1 LSNTRFAKQLP
12 VQDQALLAFA
22 PPAVSDPNSK
32 MFASPALRTGWC
44 LSAIVVGLAAL
55 SFGFPYGVTIQETPL
70 LFYIGLALIAGGL
83 WSYLPRQ
90 IGAMH
95 SSGPKIIGVLLI
107 GLVMR
112 GAMFISLPV
121 LEDDSYRYLWDGAVT
136 AHAID
141 PYKYAPA
148 DASSPPLFN
157 TVESDAAPTDL
168 KKLQALAT
176 AQKDTHERIN
186 YPYIATIYPPL
197 TQAAFAFAYSIDP
210 FGLTG
215 WRLTLLVAD
224 LVTFWLLIQV
234 LKAYQRSPLWV
245 SVYWWNP
252 VVLLQGFGAG
262 HMDLLVLPFLLGSL
276 ALARANRSTLSAISL
291 AGAAAVKIWPILLLP
306 VILRQHLRNPLKLGL
321 ITLTFAVSV
330 LIMLLPQLIHVLRPE
345 AGLNAYA
352 SEWRTHAF
360 LFSIL
365 EDVVFVGFEEPGS
378 IARLCV
384 AALIVK
390 FTGYVSLRYAANTD
404 RFPILFAAVIACLI
418 FLSPTGYP
426 WYLIWLAPFVAFC
439 PHPGLLSL
447 FALTPLYWLRFQLG
461 DDSFLHQWVIV
472 PIAFGVPITLLSL
485 SLFQRT
491 MPHAF
496 DHHHPSVK

>member
-1 LSNTRFAKQLP
+1 
-12 VQDQALLAFA
+12 
-22 PPAVSDPNSK
+22 
-32 MFASPALRTGWC
+32 MFASPTLRTGWC

-55 SFGFPYGVTIQETPL
+55 SFSFPYGVTIQETPL
-70 LFYIGLALIAGGL
+70 VLYIGLALIAGWL

-90 IGAMH
+90 IGSVI
-95 SSGPKIIGVLLI
+95 SSRPKIIGILLI
-107 GLVMR
+107 GLLMR
-112 GAMFISLPV
+112 GVMFVSLPV

-148 DASSPPLFN
+148 DASPTPLFDA
-157 TVESDAAPTDL
+157 VEPSTASTDL
-168 KKLQALAT
+168 KKLQALAN
-176 AQKDTHERIN
+176 AKKVSHERIN
-186 YPYIATIYPPL
+186 YPYVATIYPPL
-197 TQAAFAFAYSIDP
+197 TQAAFAFAYFVDP

-215 WRLTLLVAD
+215 WRFTLLIAD
-224 LVTFWLLIQV
+224 LMTFWVLIQV
-234 LKAYQRSPLWV
+234 LRAYQRNPLWV
-245 SVYWWNP
+245 SLYWWNP

-276 ALARANRSTLSAISL
+276 ALARADRTTVSAICL

-306 VILRQHLRNPLKLGL
+306 VILRQHLKHPLKLGL
-321 ITLTFAVSV
+321 ITLTFGGCV
-330 LIMLLPQLIHVLRPE
+330 LLLLFPQLVHVLRPE

-365 EDVVFVGFEEPGS
+365 EDVVFVTFEEPGS

-384 AALIVK
+384 AAFILA
-390 FTGYVSLRYAANTD
+390 FTGYVSLRFALVTD
-404 RFPILFAAVIACLI
+404 RLPILFAAVIACLI

-426 WYLIWLAPFVAFC
+426 WYLIWLAPFIAFC
-439 PHPGLLSL
+439 PQPGLLSL

-485 SLFQRT
+485 SLYQRT

-496 DHHHPSVK
+496 DHHHPSLK